1 MQQADTKRP
10 SHRFDVLLGWMRAAP
25 LALILLL
32 TFADVLMR
40 YLFAMPVRGSSEMIQ
55 FAMALTIFAALPVV
69 TRQREHIVVGIIS
82 DLVRGR
88 VRMVKLL
95 FCDGLSL
102 LALGLM
108 TWRLGIQ
115 AFEYIDSKSATIVLR
130 LEMAPLAFVM
140 CAFSLATCVVVALQM
155 VQTLRTPPST
165 EGAA

>member
-1 MQQADTKRP
+1 MHAADVKP
-10 SHRFDVLLGWMRAAP
+10 SRHRFDVLLGWMSAAP

-69 TRQREHIVVGIIS
+69 TRQREHIVVGIVS

-88 VRMVKLL
+88 MRTAKLL

-102 LALGLM
+102 FALGLM

-115 AFEYIDSKSATIVLR
+115 AVEYVDSKDATIVLR

-140 CAFSLATCVVVALQM
+140 CGFALVTCVVVALQM

-165 EGAA
+165 EGAV

>member
-10 SHRFDVLLGWMRAAP
+10 SHRFDVLLGWMSAAP

-69 TRQREHIVVGIIS
+69 TRQREHIVVGIVS

-88 VRMVKLL
+88 MRTAKLL

-102 LALGLM
+102 FALGLM

-115 AFEYIDSKSATIVLR
+115 AVEYVGSKDATIVLR
-130 LEMAPLAFVM
+130 LGMAPLAFVM
-140 CAFSLATCVVVALQM
+140 CGFALVTCVVVALQM

>member
-10 SHRFDVLLGWMRAAP
+10 SHRFDVLLGWMSAAP

-155 VQTLRTPPST
+155 VQTLRTRPST

>member
-1 MQQADTKRP
+1 MHADDIKP
-10 SHRFDVLLGWMRAAP
+10 SRHRFDVLLGWMSAAP

>member
-1 MQQADTKRP
+1 MHADDIKP
-10 SHRFDVLLGWMRAAP
+10 SRHRFDVLLGWMSAAP

-40 YLFAMPVRGSSEMIQ
+40 YLFAIPVRGSSEMIQ

-115 AFEYIDSKSATIVLR
+115 AFEYIESKSATIVLR

>member
-10 SHRFDVLLGWMRAAP
+10 SHRFDVLLGWMSAAP

-140 CAFSLATCVVVALQM
+140 CAFSLVTCVVVALQM

>member
-1 MQQADTKRP
+1 MHADDIKP
-10 SHRFDVLLGWMRAAP
+10 SRHRFDVLLGWMSAAP

-40 YLFAMPVRGSSEMIQ
+40 YLFAIPVRGSSEMIQ
-55 FAMALTIFAALPVV
+55 FAMALTIFAAVPVV

-115 AFEYIDSKSATIVLR
+115 AFEYIESKSATIVLR

>member
-10 SHRFDVLLGWMRAAP
+10 SHRFDVLLGWMSAAP

-69 TRQREHIVVGIIS
+69 TRQREHIVVGIFS
-82 DLVRGR
+82 NTFRGR
-88 VRMVKLL
+88 MRTAKLL

-102 LALGLM
+102 FALGLM

-115 AFEYIDSKSATIVLR
+115 AVEYVGSKDATIVLR
-130 LEMAPLAFVM
+130 LGMAPLAFVM
-140 CAFSLATCVVVALQM
+140 CGFALVTCVVVALQM
-155 VQTLRTPPST
+155 AQTLRTPPSS
-165 EGAA
+165 EGTA

>member
-1 MQQADTKRP
+1 MHADDIKP
-10 SHRFDVLLGWMRAAP
+10 SRHRFDVLLGWMSAAP

-69 TRQREHIVVGIIS
+69 TRQREHIVVGIVS

-88 VRMVKLL
+88 VRMLKLL

-140 CAFSLATCVVVALQM
+140 CAFSLVTCVVVALQM

>member
-1 MQQADTKRP
+1 MHADDIKPTR
-10 SHRFDVLLGWMRAAP
+10 HRFDVLLGWMSAVP

-32 TFADVLMR
+32 TFADVVMR

-69 TRQREHIVVGIIS
+69 TRQREHIVVGIFS
-82 DLVRGR
+82 NTFRGCMR
-88 VRMVKLL
+88 TGKLL
-95 FCDGLSL
+95 LCDGLSL
-102 LALGLM
+102 FALGLM

-115 AFEYIDSKSATIVLR
+115 AVEYVGSKDATIVLR
-130 LEMAPLAFVM
+130 LQMAPLAFAM
-140 CAFSLATCVVVALQM
+140 CIFSFVTCVVVALQM

>member
-10 SHRFDVLLGWMRAAP
+10 SHRFDVLLGWMSAAP

-115 AFEYIDSKSATIVLR
+115 AFEYIESKSATIVLR

>member
-1 MQQADTKRP
+1 MHADDIKP
-10 SHRFDVLLGWMRAAP
+10 SRHRFDVLLGWMSAVP

-40 YLFAMPVRGSSEMIQ
+40 YLLAMPVRGSSEMIQ

>member
-1 MQQADTKRP
+1 MQQADAKRP
-10 SHRFDVLLGWMRAAP
+10 NHRFDVLLGWMSAAP

-140 CAFSLATCVVVALQM
+140 CAFSLVTCVVVALQM

>member
-10 SHRFDVLLGWMRAAP
+10 SHRFDVLLGWMSAAP

>member
-1 MQQADTKRP
+1 MHADDIKP
-10 SHRFDVLLGWMRAAP
+10 SGHRFDVLLGWMSAAP

-69 TRQREHIVVGIIS
+69 TRQREHIVVGIVS
-82 DLVRGR
+82 DLVHGR
-88 VRMVKLL
+88 MRTAKLL

-102 LALGLM
+102 FALGLM

-115 AFEYIDSKSATIVLR
+115 AVEYVDSKDATIVLR

-140 CAFSLATCVVVALQM
+140 CGFALVTCVVVALQM

-165 EGAA
+165 EGAV

>member
-1 MQQADTKRP
+1 
-10 SHRFDVLLGWMRAAP
+10 
-25 LALILLL
+25 
-32 TFADVLMR
+32 MR

>member
-1 MQQADTKRP
+1 MHAADVKP
-10 SHRFDVLLGWMRAAP
+10 SRHRFDVLLGWMSAAP

-69 TRQREHIVVGIIS
+69 TRQREHIVVGIVS
-82 DLVRGR
+82 NLVRGR
-88 VRMVKLL
+88 IRTARLL

-115 AFEYIDSKSATIVLR
+115 AVEYVDSKDATIVLR

-140 CAFSLATCVVVALQM
+140 CGFALVTCVVVALQM
-155 VQTLRTPPST
+155 VQTLRTPPSP
-165 EGAA
+165 EGTA

>member
-10 SHRFDVLLGWMRAAP
+10 SHRFDVLLGWMSAAP

-88 VRMVKLL
+88 LRMVKLL

>member
-1 MQQADTKRP
+1 MHAADVKP
-10 SHRFDVLLGWMRAAP
+10 SRHRFDVLLGWMSAAP

-69 TRQREHIVVGIIS
+69 TRQREHIVVGIVS
-82 DLVRGR
+82 NLVRGR
-88 VRMVKLL
+88 IRTARLL

-102 LALGLM
+102 FALGLM

-115 AFEYIDSKSATIVLR
+115 AVEYVDSKDATIVLR

-140 CAFSLATCVVVALQM
+140 CGFALVTCVVVALQM
-155 VQTLRTPPST
+155 VQTLRTPPSP
-165 EGAA
+165 EGTA

>member
-1 MQQADTKRP
+1 MHVADVKP
-10 SHRFDVLLGWMRAAP
+10 SRHRFDVLLGWMSAAP

-69 TRQREHIVVGIIS
+69 TRQREHIVVGIVS
-82 DLVRGR
+82 NLVRGR
-88 VRMVKLL
+88 IRTARLL

-115 AFEYIDSKSATIVLR
+115 AVEYVDSKDATIVLR

-140 CAFSLATCVVVALQM
+140 CGFALVTCVVVALQM
-155 VQTLRTPPST
+155 VQTLRTPPSP
-165 EGAA
+165 EGTA

>member
-1 MQQADTKRP
+1 MHAADVKP
-10 SHRFDVLLGWMRAAP
+10 SRHRFDVLLGWMSAAP

-69 TRQREHIVVGIIS
+69 TRQREHIVVGIVS
-82 DLVRGR
+82 NLVRGR
-88 VRMVKLL
+88 IRTARLL

-115 AFEYIDSKSATIVLR
+115 AVEYVGSKDATIVLR

-140 CAFSLATCVVVALQM
+140 CGFALVTCVVVALQM
-155 VQTLRTPPST
+155 VQTLRTPPSP
-165 EGAA
+165 EGTA

>member
-1 MQQADTKRP
+1 MHAADVKP
-10 SHRFDVLLGWMRAAP
+10 SRYRFDVLLGWMSAAP

-69 TRQREHIVVGIIS
+69 TRQREHIVVGIVS
-82 DLVRGR
+82 NLVRGR
-88 VRMVKLL
+88 IRTARLL

-115 AFEYIDSKSATIVLR
+115 AVEYVDSKDATIVLR

-140 CAFSLATCVVVALQM
+140 CGFALVTCVVVALQM
-155 VQTLRTPPST
+155 VQTLRTPPSP
-165 EGAA
+165 EGTA

>member
-10 SHRFDVLLGWMRAAP
+10 SHRFDVLLGWMSAAP

-130 LEMAPLAFVM
+130 LEMAPLAFLM
-140 CAFSLATCVVVALQM
+140 CAFSLVTCVVVALQM

>member
-1 MQQADTKRP
+1 MQQADVKHTN
-10 SHRFDVLLGWMRAAP
+10 HRFDVLLGWLSAAP

-69 TRQREHIVVGIIS
+69 TRQREHITVGIAS
-82 DLVRGR
+82 DLVRGQLR
-88 VRMVKLL
+88 TIKLL
-95 FCDGLSL
+95 VCDGISL
-102 LALGLM
+102 IALGLM

-130 LEMAPLAFVM
+130 LELAPLAFVM
-140 CAFSLATCVVVALQM
+140 CIFSLVTCIVVALQM
-155 VQTLRTPPST
+155 LQTVRTPHSS
-165 EGAA
+165 EAAA